1 MVNIETER
9 DALINELTR
18 TLIILGVTWNPR
30 QVATG
35 LVDKNYRKSDT
46 EESVESGTWQ
56 YYSTTMM
63 ECSVCK
69 RHTARHRFKYCP
81 HCGAKMEALKL

>member
-1 MVNIETER
+1 MINTEAER
-9 DALINELTR
+9 DILINELTR

-30 QVATG
+30 QVASG
-35 LVDKNYRKSDT
+35 LIDKNYRKYNAN
-46 EESVESGTWQ
+46 ESEESGTWS

-69 RHTARHRFKYCP
+69 RHTARHRFEYCP
-81 HCGAKMEALKL
+81 HCGTKMEGFKV